1 MDIKIKKVLLYLINI
16 IVLLLALSSFY
27 LAALALYS
35 KFVTHVTVG
44 MIGHMGWINILIP
57 LIGLAAFVFYY
68 RSKKLIMMMFSGL
81 LLLSQL
87 FLIFFV
93 G

>member
-1 MDIKIKKVLLYLINI
+1 MNIRIKKILLYLTNT
-16 IVLLLALSSFY
+16 IVVLLALSSFY

-44 MIGHMGWINILIP
+44 MIGHMSWINILMP
-57 LIGLAAFVFYY
+57 LIGLVAFVFYY
-68 RSKKLIMMMFSGL
+68 RAKKLIMMMFSGI

-87 FLIFFV
+87 FLMFFV